1 MCILGAVF
9 VEDVVVQPLTE
20 FIWTGNPAND
30 GLKSVARCFNAL
42 CSGIQ
47 TLQTFYSEL
56 KLTRMPNGQRMF
68 PFPCSY
74 LDSQNHTVDFQYTGR
89 LSDTKL
95 VYLAKNKANGEI
107 LCVKFVQ
114 QYNVTAHKL
123 LAKIALAPQL
133 LHCSEVANGQFR
145 MVVMDF
151 VEGETAYERFGAT
164 QKVADPI
171 VEQVKRAIDEL
182 HQNPLVFGDLRRP
195 NVVIMKD
202 GKAKLVDFDWCGEDG
217 KGRYPPTLNDPS
229 SINWHADVKRDGIM
243 SKVHDE
249 HMIATF

>member
-1 MCILGAVF
+1 MVNEC
-9 VEDVVVQPLTE
+9 
-20 FIWTGNPAND
+20 
-30 GLKSVARCFNAL
+30 
-42 CSGIQ
+42 
-47 TLQTFYSEL
+47 
-56 KLTRMPNGQRMF
+56 F
-68 PFPCSY
+68 PFLVPISTLKTTQLIFNTLDDSPTPSSY
-74 LDSQNHTVDFQYTGR
+74 TWPRTR
-89 LSDTKL
+89 LMGKF
-95 VYLAKNKANGEI
+95 
-107 LCVKFVQ
+107 CVKFVQ